1 MPTVAERPNSPPLP
15 TPTLDTDR
23 SVGNP
28 SVADRAMSTSLFNPA
43 AAVWSHGD
51 GGRTA
56 REGLSRYPQGGQAG
70 SVRSSLYDQCYTG
83 IRLGLRRSSLAAA
96 ASARALFHSRAPVID
111 GRK

>member
-1 MPTVAERPNSPPLP
+1 MPTVAERPNSPPFP

-51 GGRTA
+51 GRKNCEGGHFTVPA
-56 REGLSRYPQGGQAG
+56 RGASGKREVLPLRPALHGNQAG
-70 SVRSSLYDQCYTG
+70 
-83 IRLGLRRSSLAAA
+83 LAAKLTGRGGLC
-96 ASARALFHSRAPVID
+96 ARL
-111 GRK
+111 